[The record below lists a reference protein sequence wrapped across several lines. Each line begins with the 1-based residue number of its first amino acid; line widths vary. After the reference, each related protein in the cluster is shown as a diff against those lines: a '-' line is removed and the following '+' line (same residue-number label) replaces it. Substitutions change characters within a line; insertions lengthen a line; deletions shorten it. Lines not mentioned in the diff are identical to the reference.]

1 MVAQELFQQFPE
13 EPEGTLT
20 KLRAGAVQGDTL
32 ARVARTLGLGHYL
45 LLGRGEERTGGRE
58 RGSNLASLYEAIV
71 GALLEDGGEAK
82 ARAFI
87 LSSLAT
93 TLQAV
98 VAGTLGADYK
108 SELQEFCQANGWQSP
123 VYKVI
128 SEEGP
133 PHAKRFQ
140 VEVFVQEQ
148 ALGRGISSNKQRAEK
163 EAARL
168 ALIALRQHEKPG
180 NQRDS

>member
-1 MVAQELFQQFPE
+1 MVAEELFQQFPE
-13 EPEGTLT
+13 ESEGTLT

-32 ARVARTLGLGHYL
+32 ARVARTLGLGRYL

-87 LSSLAT
+87 LGSLAAA
-93 TLQAV
+93 LQAV
-98 VAGTLGADYK
+98 AAGTLGADYK
-108 SELQEFCQANGWQSP
+108 SELQEFCQAHGWQAP
-123 VYKVI
+123 VYQVV

-140 VEVFVQEQ
+140 VEVFVQQQ
-148 ALGRGISSNKQRAEK
+148 ALGLGLGSNKQRAEK

-168 ALIALRQHEKPG
+168 ALIALRQHENPRLPT
-180 NQRDS
+180 Q